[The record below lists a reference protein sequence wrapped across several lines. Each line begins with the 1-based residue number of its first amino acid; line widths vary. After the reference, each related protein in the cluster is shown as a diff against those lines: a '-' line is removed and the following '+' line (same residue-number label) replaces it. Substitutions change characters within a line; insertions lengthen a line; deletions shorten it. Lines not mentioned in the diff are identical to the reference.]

1 MAKNTDISLR
11 NKVIYSV
18 YVRNHTNDGTFN
30 AVADDLDRIKSLG
43 TDIIWFMPIHPIGV
57 KNKKGSLGCPYA
69 NKDYRTTNPEYGT
82 MDDFKNLVEKI
93 HAKSMKCMIDV
104 VYNHTS
110 PDSNLSVE
118 HPEFFYRKPDGNFGN
133 KVGDWSDII
142 DLDYSNKELWK
153 YQIDSLVMWA
163 KIVDG
168 FRCDVA
174 SFVPVEFWKQAR
186 EAVAKVNPDC
196 IWLAESVHSSFNVF
210 SRKSGIYTASDYELF
225 DAFDMEYDYDIR
237 EVFDKYLKGKTTLSN
252 YMDMFNYQEAIYPQ
266 NYDKMRCLENHD
278 QPRICHYVKNRS
290 DLENYTAFL
299 YFLKGSTLIYAGQ
312 EFGCDETPSLF
323 DKDVFPRN
331 TGIDIS
337 SLLAKLDTIKKTVLD
352 DDDYF
357 RADAD
362 DENDIAIFER
372 DNNKSKKVGIFSLK
386 SKSADVK
393 VDLPDGDYK
402 NVASFVAV
410 LPANDPEILVYVM
423 LDDPNNAR
431 TDYSSILAAPVAGN
445 IISEVAPYL
454 GIATDGEDRSGTI
467 VTVPNLVG
475 TEWSNAQVQLNI
487 QGLKHQLQESQSS
500 QSAAPVTYQYPH
512 AGSKVPYG
520 TTIYLY
526 TDTYEG
532 SHTEVPDVTGKSP
545 DFARQMLSAA
555 GLNCVVEGSG
565 TVQAQSAEPGSSV
578 QRGTIITLTCG

>member
-1 MAKNTDISLR
+1 MAKNTEISLR

-82 MDDFKNLVEKI
+82 MDDFKSLVEKI
-93 HAKSMKCMIDV
+93 HAKGMKCIIDV

-142 DLDYSNKELWK
+142 DLDYSNKELWR

-237 EVFDKYLKGKTTLSN
+237 EVFDKYLKGETTLSN

-266 NYDKMRCLENHD
+266 NYDKMRFLENHD
-278 QPRICHYVKNRS
+278 QPRICHYVKNKS

-331 TGIDIS
+331 TGIDLS
-337 SLLAKLDTIKKTVLD
+337 NLFAKLDTIKKTVLD

-357 RADAD
+357 KADAD
-362 DENDIAIFER
+362 DENDIAILER

-402 NVASFVAV
+402 N
-410 LPANDPEILVYVM
+410 EI
-423 LDDPNNAR
+423 
-431 TDYSSILAAPVAGN
+431 S
-445 IISEVAPYL
+445 
-454 GIATDGEDRSGTI
+454 GET
-467 VTVPNLVG
+467 VTV
-475 TEWSNAQVQLNI
+475 SN
-487 QGLKHQLQESQSS
+487 
-500 QSAAPVTYQYPH
+500 
-512 AGSKVPYG
+512 
-520 TTIYLY
+520 
-526 TDTYEG
+526 
-532 SHTEVPDVTGKSP
+532 GKIHCNGK
-545 DFARQMLSAA
+545 A
-555 GLNCVVEGSG
+555 
-565 TVQAQSAEPGSSV
+565 
-578 QRGTIITLTCG
+578 IIIRK

>member
-1 MAKNTDISLR
+1 MAKNTEISLR

-18 YVRNHTNDGTFN
+18 YVRNHTSDGTFN

-82 MDDFKNLVEKI
+82 MDDFKSLVEKI
-93 HAKSMKCMIDV
+93 HAKGVKCMIDV

-142 DLDYSNKELWK
+142 DLDYSNKELWQ

-237 EVFDKYLKGKTTLSN
+237 EVFDKYLKGETSLSH
-252 YMDMFNYQEAIYPQ
+252 YLDMFNYQEAIYPQ

-278 QPRICHYVKNRS
+278 QPRICHYVKNKS

-357 RADAD
+357 KADAD
-362 DENDIAIFER
+362 DENDIAILER

-402 NVASFVAV
+402 NEISGETVAV
-410 LPANDPEILVYVM
+410 SNGKVHCNGKA
-423 LDDPNNAR
+423 
-431 TDYSSILAAPVAGN
+431 
-445 IISEVAPYL
+445 II
-454 GIATDGEDRSGTI
+454 IR
-467 VTVPNLVG
+467 
-475 TEWSNAQVQLNI
+475 
-487 QGLKHQLQESQSS
+487 KR
-500 QSAAPVTYQYPH
+500 
-512 AGSKVPYG
+512 K
-520 TTIYLY
+520 
-526 TDTYEG
+526 
-532 SHTEVPDVTGKSP
+532 
-545 DFARQMLSAA
+545 
-555 GLNCVVEGSG
+555 
-565 TVQAQSAEPGSSV
+565 
-578 QRGTIITLTCG
+578 

>member
-1 MAKNTDISLR
+1 MAKNTEISLR

-30 AVADDLDRIKSLG
+30 AVAEDLDRIKSLG

-69 NKDYRTTNPEYGT
+69 NKDYRTTNPEYGA
-82 MDDFKNLVEKI
+82 MDDFKSLVEKI
-93 HAKSMKCMIDV
+93 HAKGMKCIIDV

-142 DLDYSNKELWK
+142 DLDYSNKELWQ

-237 EVFDKYLKGKTTLSN
+237 EVFDKYLKGETTLSN
-252 YMDMFNYQEAIYPQ
+252 YMDMFNYQETIYPQ

-278 QPRICHYVKNRS
+278 QPRICHYVKNKS

-357 RADAD
+357 KADAD
-362 DENDIAIFER
+362 DENDIAILER

-386 SKSADVK
+386 SMSADVK

-402 NVASFVAV
+402 N
-410 LPANDPEILVYVM
+410 EI
-423 LDDPNNAR
+423 
-431 TDYSSILAAPVAGN
+431 S
-445 IISEVAPYL
+445 
-454 GIATDGEDRSGTI
+454 GET
-467 VTVPNLVG
+467 VTV
-475 TEWSNAQVQLNI
+475 SN
-487 QGLKHQLQESQSS
+487 
-500 QSAAPVTYQYPH
+500 
-512 AGSKVPYG
+512 
-520 TTIYLY
+520 
-526 TDTYEG
+526 
-532 SHTEVPDVTGKSP
+532 GKIHC
-545 DFARQMLSAA
+545 DGKA
-555 GLNCVVEGSG
+555 
-565 TVQAQSAEPGSSV
+565 
-578 QRGTIITLTCG
+578 IIIRK